1 MGVSKIEKRTSSRAE
16 QQAQFSNQEAIQP
29 KVHSYVHIYGWGKE
43 VVRPAMQQGH
53 LSTCTS
59 FKITP
64 STETDW
70 CHLLTVLLFFFL
82 SYEFWVL
89 ILHIVASFTTVH
101 EHKTYLWPAR
111 SLIWAAPA
119 VSPPVV
125 GQQEDQAFCRRH
137 RALGTPFL
145 LHVHFFSLICTILL
159 GVICSCR
166 CKSFIHCCIVLSGSS
181 QTNPASA

>member
-1 MGVSKIEKRTSSRAE
+1 MSGERKLSGQQCSKGTFPHVPHLKLHHLQRLTGVTRW
-16 QQAQFSNQEAIQP
+16 QFC
-29 KVHSYVHIYGWGKE
+29 Y
-43 VVRPAMQQGH
+43 
-53 LSTCTS
+53 
-59 FKITP
+59 
-64 STETDW
+64 
-70 CHLLTVLLFFFL
+70 FFFL
-82 SYEFWVL
+82 GYEFWVL

-101 EHKTYLWPAR
+101 EHKTYLRPAR

-125 GQQEDQAFCRRH
+125 GQQADQAFCRRH
-137 RALGTPFL
+137 RALGTSFL